1 MANVL
6 SWRVGGWR
14 GCKGRYGNGFIF
26 YVKGKDEDAG
36 RGSWQINEGS
46 RAGVYVWVCCM
57 CEEGEG

>member
-26 YVKGKDEDAG
+26 YIKGKDEDAG
-36 RGSWQINEGS
+36 RGSRQINEAS
-46 RAGVYVWVCCM
+46 RAGM
-57 CEEGEG
+57 